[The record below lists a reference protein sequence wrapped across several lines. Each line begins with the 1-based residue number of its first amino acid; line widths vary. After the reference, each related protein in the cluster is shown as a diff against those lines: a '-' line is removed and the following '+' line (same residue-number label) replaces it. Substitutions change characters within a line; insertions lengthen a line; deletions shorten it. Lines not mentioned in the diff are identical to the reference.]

1 MGISIVINQFIQ
13 IYTMD
18 SQVEQLLTE
27 ERAVNSQVK
36 QALANKR
43 EKLAT
48 IQAFTERAVAQT
60 RKELEQEKNA
70 AIAEKKAAME
80 RETAAAGSDNTMSV
94 IEREF
99 EQNKDAV
106 IELLIENCMTVD
118 TSIPRVV
125 RGKFDEVQ

>member
-1 MGISIVINQFIQ
+1 
-13 IYTMD
+13 MD

-60 RKELEQEKNA
+60 RKELE
-70 AIAEKKAAME
+70 
-80 RETAAAGSDNTMSV
+80 
-94 IEREF
+94 
-99 EQNKDAV
+99 
-106 IELLIENCMTVD
+106 
-118 TSIPRVV
+118 
-125 RGKFDEVQ
+125 

>member
-1 MGISIVINQFIQ
+1 
-13 IYTMD
+13 MD

-70 AIAEKKAAME
+70 AIAEVSWE
-80 RETAAAGSDNTMSV
+80 ICLE
-94 IEREF
+94 
-99 EQNKDAV
+99 
-106 IELLIENCMTVD
+106 C
-118 TSIPRVV
+118 
-125 RGKFDEVQ
+125 

>member
-1 MGISIVINQFIQ
+1 
-13 IYTMD
+13 
-18 SQVEQLLTE
+18 
-27 ERAVNSQVK
+27 
-36 QALANKR
+36 
-43 EKLAT
+43 
-48 IQAFTERAVAQT
+48 
-60 RKELEQEKNA
+60 
-70 AIAEKKAAME
+70 ME